1 MFLSV
6 CVHGV
11 IILCVHA
18 NHQSY
23 GNALLKMCVIIG
35 NGYYGRLTMTSEMPV
50 KNLLEILM
58 LFREKTGLKL
68 ETTLY
73 DNFAVLSNNKFKII
87 VMGREKRADDGEN
100 D

>member
-1 MFLSV
+1 
-6 CVHGV
+6 
-11 IILCVHA
+11 
-18 NHQSY
+18 
-23 GNALLKMCVIIG
+23 
-35 NGYYGRLTMTSEMPV
+35 MTSEMPV

-58 LFREKTGLKL
+58 LFRENTGLKL